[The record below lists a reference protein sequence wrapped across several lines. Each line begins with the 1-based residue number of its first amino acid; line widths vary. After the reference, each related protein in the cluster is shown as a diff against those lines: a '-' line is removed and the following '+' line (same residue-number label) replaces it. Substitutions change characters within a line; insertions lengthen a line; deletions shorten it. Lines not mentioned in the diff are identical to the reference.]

1 LLPMLP
7 SADGGMAVCSMEWLI
22 YVVRFFQF
30 LISIGLIAIVI
41 SQTHKAEGL
50 GTAVG
55 GASQGSSFRGRAGH
69 EEIISKYTA
78 WLAVAFMVI
87 NILSFY
93 LSEHV

>member
-1 LLPMLP
+1 
-7 SADGGMAVCSMEWLI
+7 MEWLLYI
-22 YVVRFFQF
+22 VRFLQF

-41 SQTHKAEGL
+41 SQTHNAEGL

-69 EEIISKYTA
+69 EEIINKYTA

-87 NILSFY
+87 SVISFILA
-93 LSEHV
+93 ERVGG